1 MESTYDKIIERLKNE
16 VSAIVSGVDWARIS
30 IAASLLNNFS
40 PRNALLISMQA
51 SRRGTSVS
59 SLAGYHNWK
68 KIGRYV
74 RKGEEGYAILAPI
87 FKESQG
93 DGDGREVSY
102 FKWVYVF
109 DLDQTD
115 GKDFDVPRPAAITE
129 VSAYRDDLYGALIRL
144 ITQSGFRVTLE
155 RVDGANGLTDFS
167 LRKVV
172 ISSELAPPQRLKTL
186 THELAHTIMHANGE
200 KIDRNIAE
208 IEAETLCH
216 LLLAHFG
223 IDSGEYSF
231 PYIASWSQGDLR
243 SVFQVAERI
252 QTTLRETIRR
262 VEINMVGHVVS
273 FEIPWKYQMRHM
285 KVSSAVSSRNDP
297 FASIGS
303 GIWGM

>member
-1 MESTYDKIIERLKNE
+1 MENTYDKIIERLKTE
-16 VSAIVSGVDWARIS
+16 VSEIVSGVDWVRIS
-30 IAASLLNNFS
+30 VAASLLNNFS

-51 SRRGTSVS
+51 SRRGKTVT

-74 RKGEEGYAILAPI
+74 KKGEEGYAILAPI
-87 FKESQG
+87 FKEAKN
-93 DGDGREVSY
+93 DGDRREVSY

-115 GKDFDVPRPAAITE
+115 GEEFEVPKPSTITAP
-129 VSAYRDDLYGALIRL
+129 SAYRGDLYDAIVRH
-144 ITQSGFRVTLE
+144 IADSGFRLSIE
-155 RVDGANGLTDFS
+155 HIDGANGLTDFS
-167 LRKVV
+167 LHKV
-172 ISSELAPPQRLKTL
+172 IINSELALPQRLKTL
-186 THELAHTIMHANGE
+186 AHELAHTIMHSNGVRV
-200 KIDRNIAE
+200 DRNIAE

-243 SVFQVAERI
+243 AVFQVAERV
-252 QTTLRETIRR
+252 QATLRDTIRSIE
-262 VEINMVGHVVS
+262 VLMVGRVVS
-273 FEIPWKYQMRHM
+273 FEIPWKYQMRHF
-285 KVSSAVSSRNDP
+285 KGTSAISSRKDLVT
-297 FASIGS
+297 STGS